1 MRPCH
6 FLLRHEGVL
15 RTGHLVVFLFHQCK
29 TYKLYT
35 CLCASKTVILRVLM
49 QSTRLQY
56 KLKSISSKNT
66 IHTTKAK
73 HFVTAWYEKPKNY
86 CEKWGRGNF
95 SSACTQKDKHEI

>member
-1 MRPCH
+1 
-6 FLLRHEGVL
+6 
-15 RTGHLVVFLFHQCK
+15 
-29 TYKLYT
+29 
-35 CLCASKTVILRVLM
+35 M

-86 CEKWGRGNF
+86 CENGDVATLVLPVLKKTNMRYSIWN
-95 SSACTQKDKHEI
+95 

>member
-1 MRPCH
+1 MCFWNCDPES
-6 FLLRHEGVL
+6 FNAVHEI
-15 RTGHLVVFLFHQCK
+15 T
-29 TYKLYT
+29 
-35 CLCASKTVILRVLM
+35 
-49 QSTRLQY
+49 QY